1 MLSSINQ
8 IPLQKINYSMLKQ
21 LLISMVNYSDS
32 TIKKSYMMLNQCFQE
47 AQKRKIIAENP
58 MEDLKRPKSRK

>member
-32 TIKKSYMMLNQCFQE
+32 TIKKSYMMLNQCFRE
-47 AQKRKIIAENP
+47 AQKRKIITENP

>member
-1 MLSSINQ
+1 MLGSINQ

-21 LLISMVNYSDS
+21 LLISMVDYSDS
-32 TIKKSYMMLNQCFQE
+32 TIKKLYMMLNQCLRE

-58 MEDLKRPKSRK
+58 MEDLKRPKS